1 MNAPDLHRDPHT
13 DLSMLRLMHLCSVSL
28 PVGGYSF
35 SHGLEYAIDAAWVK
49 TPQEV
54 QQWIQLQIFH
64 GLARVDLPIL
74 RFAMAQPDRFQ
85 ELNDLSL
92 ACRESKELRMTDLA
106 MGEALQ
112 RLLPTLGVTPFDA
125 LPTASF
131 ALQSYMHH
139 RFEGTPQDIV
149 LKNTKLPQ
157 PAYSFVVLF
166 AQACLQWNVPVR
178 EACLGYLWSWVE
190 NQVAA
195 ASKLVPLGQTTAQAM
210 IAALQP
216 DIPEAVYQST
226 QIEED
231 EIGAC
236 LPGLA
241 MASALHETQ
250 YSRLFR
256 S

>member
-1 MNAPDLHRDPHT
+1 MNAPDFQRNT
-13 DLSMLRLMHLCSVSL
+13 QSDLSMLRLMHLCSVSL

-64 GLARVDLPIL
+64 GLARVDLPIIRL
-74 RFAMAQPDRFQ
+74 AMAQPDRFQ
-85 ELNDLSL
+85 ALNDLSL

-106 MGEALQ
+106 MGEALH
-112 RLLPTLGVTPFDA
+112 RLLPTLGVTPFVA
-125 LPTASF
+125 LPAASSAF
-131 ALQSYMHH
+131 QAH
-139 RFEGTPQDIV
+139 
-149 LKNTKLPQ
+149 LPHLVSKQAQ

-166 AQACLQWNVPVR
+166 AQACKQWNVPVR
-178 EACLGYLWSWVE
+178 DACLGYLWSWVE

-216 DIPEAVYQST
+216 DIPEAVNQST
-226 QIEED
+226 HIDED

>member
-1 MNAPDLHRDPHT
+1 MNAPDLQRNT
-13 DLSMLRLMHLCSVSL
+13 LSDLSMLRLMHLCSVSL

-49 TPQEV
+49 TPLQV
-54 QQWIQLQIFH
+54 QQWIQLQIFQ

-74 RFAMAQPDRFQ
+74 RLAMSQPDRLQ
-85 ELNDLSL
+85 ELNDLAL

-106 MGEALQ
+106 MGEALH
-112 RLLPTLGVTPFDA
+112 RLLPTLGVAPFLA
-125 LPTASF
+125 LPSANPI
-131 ALQSYMHH
+131 
-139 RFEGTPQDIV
+139 PQAIHSSSTY
-149 LKNTKLPQ
+149 KQ
-157 PAYSFVVLF
+157 QAAYSFVVLF

-226 QIEED
+226 LIEED

>member
-1 MNAPDLHRDPHT
+1 MNAPDFQRNT
-13 DLSMLRLMHLCSVSL
+13 QSDLSMLRLMHLCSVSL

-49 TPQEV
+49 TPLQV
-54 QQWIQLQIFH
+54 QQWIQLQIYH

-74 RFAMAQPDRFQ
+74 RLAMAQPDRFQ

-106 MGEALQ
+106 MGEALH
-112 RLLPTLGVTPFDA
+112 RLLPTLGVTPFVA
-125 LPTASF
+125 LPAASF
-131 ALQSYMHH
+131 VPQAPMHH
-139 RFEGTPQDIV
+139 AVEGASQDISQTR
-149 LKNTKLPQ
+149 KQLPQ
-157 PAYSFVVLF
+157 AAYSFVVLF
-166 AQACLQWNVPVR
+166 AQACTQWNVPVH

-195 ASKLVPLGQTTAQAM
+195 ASKLVPLGQTTAQTM

-216 DIPEAVYQST
+216 DIPEAVNQST
-226 QIEED
+226 RIDED

>member
-1 MNAPDLHRDPHT
+1 MNAPDFQRSPLS

-49 TPQEV
+49 TPLQV

-74 RFAMAQPDRFQ
+74 RLAMSQPDRFQ
-85 ELNDLSL
+85 ALNDLAL

-106 MGEALQ
+106 MGEALH
-112 RLLPTLGVTPFDA
+112 RLLPTLGVIPFSA
-125 LPTASF
+125 LPS
-131 ALQSYMHH
+131 SNPI
-139 RFEGTPQDIV
+139 PQA
-149 LKNTKLPQ
+149 NPTSSAYRPQ
-157 PAYSFVVLF
+157 AAYSFVILF
-166 AQACLQWNVPVR
+166 AQACKQWNVPVR

-210 IAALQP
+210 IADLQP
-216 DIPEAVYQST
+216 DILEAVYQST
-226 QIEED
+226 LIEED